1 MLIDDYMSSKRNKKS
16 NNSIKKKKRWRI
28 TLLIFAGFLVMVLL
42 GGIWGYD
49 VFVARGRTE
58 EPTRRTRTN
67 TDAVLYKSEKQ
78 LKRQLSYRFPGLADK
93 LERTIVVP
101 GMKATEAL
109 QSGFAVKTM
118 CTSMTPQGMCVT
130 EKYIF
135 ISAYCAT
142 HRHNST
148 LYMIDKKS
156 GRLIKTIA
164 LGTRAHVGGVAYDP
178 DHKIVWVSGGT
189 KGTAK
194 AIGYTLDSLVNYRIN
209 RRQPVEAEFNYTLAT
224 IERNSYMMYADHALY
239 IGYFSA
245 DGLSELERFNLT
257 AKGGLKAQI
266 FTDYDEL
273 HESVV
278 ADHSYVTGRRAQG
291 VAKSSP
297 YLLLSKS
304 YGIFDSSLL
313 AFQMAVKGDQ
323 LKDGNADMKSRFP
336 QKMEQICVSDGKL
349 YCLFE
354 SEAYAYRAQPF
365 LVMDRVLVFNA
376 KNFVPEEQKSVVDIA
391 NIES

>member
-1 MLIDDYMSSKRNKKS
+1 MDKRKKS
-16 NNSIKKKKRWRI
+16 NDNNNIKKKKRRRI
-28 TLLIFAGFLVMVLL
+28 GLLIFVGFLVLVVI

-49 VFVARGRTE
+49 VFIVRGRTE
-58 EPTRRTRTN
+58 KSTRLTKTN
-67 TDAVLYKSEKQ
+67 TDPVLYTSERQ
-78 LKRQLSYRFPGLADK
+78 LKRQLRYRFPNLAK
-93 LERTIVVP
+93 RLEKTIVVP
-101 GMKATEAL
+101 GMRATEAL

-148 LYMIDKKS
+148 LYMIDKKT
-156 GRLIKTIA
+156 GKLIKTIA

-178 DHKIVWVSGGT
+178 EHKIVWVSGGT

-194 AIGYTLDSLVNYRIN
+194 AIGYTLDSLVNYKIN
-209 RRQPVEAEFNYTLAT
+209 RRRPAEAEFNYTLAT
-224 IERNSYMMYADHALY
+224 IERNSYMTYADHALY
-239 IGYFSA
+239 IGYFSP

-257 AKGGLKAQI
+257 KEGGLKAQI

-291 VAKSSP
+291 AAKSNP
-297 YLLLSKS
+297 YMLLSKS
-304 YGIFDSSLL
+304 YGILDSTLL
-313 AFQMAVKGDQ
+313 TFQMKAKGGQ
-323 LKDGNADMKSRFP
+323 LKDGNADLKSCFP

-354 SEAYAYRAQPF
+354 SAAYAYRAQPF
-365 LVMDRVLVFNA
+365 LGMDRVLVFNV
-376 KNFVPEEQKSVVDIA
+376 KNFLPKEQKRVVDIA
-391 NIES
+391 DIESD

>member
-1 MLIDDYMSSKRNKKS
+1 MNKKS
-16 NNSIKKKKRWRI
+16 KNNDNNIKKRERRRI
-28 TLLIFAGFLVMVLL
+28 GLLIFVVFLVMVLL

-49 VFVARGRTE
+49 VFIVRGRTE
-58 EPTRRTRTN
+58 EPTRRTKTN
-67 TDAVLYKSEKQ
+67 TDAVLYTSERQ
-78 LKRQLSYRFPGLADK
+78 LKRKLRRRFPNLADK
-93 LERTIVVP
+93 LEKTIVVP
-101 GMKATEAL
+101 GMRATEAL

-135 ISAYCAT
+135 ISAYCST

-148 LYMIDKKS
+148 LYMLDKKS
-156 GRLIKTIA
+156 GKLIKTIA

-178 DHKIVWVSGGT
+178 DHRIVWVSGGT

-209 RRQPVEAEFNYTLAT
+209 RRQPAEAEFNYTLAT

-239 IGYFSA
+239 IGYFSP

-257 AKGGLKAQI
+257 KEGGLKAQI
-266 FTDYDEL
+266 FTAYDEL

-278 ADHSYVTGRRAQG
+278 ADHSYVTGKRAQG
-291 VAKSSP
+291 AAKSNP

-304 YGIFDSSLL
+304 YGILDSSLL
-313 AFQMAVKGDQ
+313 AFQMAAKGDQ

-365 LVMDRVLVFNA
+365 LGMDRVLVFNV
-376 KNFVPEEQKSVVDIA
+376 KNFVPKEQKSVVDIA
-391 NIES
+391 NIESD